1 MKNRILNF
9 NNYVLNEYRTFSP
22 REEMIKFQG
31 GKGKKSVIL
40 VPGAGGNSEQDFDV
54 LIPDLLP
61 SYKVWT
67 IDFPNEMNVREFAK
81 EVKDEIKSKEIKDFA
96 LAGYSLGAGI
106 VWHVAK
112 KIEEDESMKGNF
124 LNKIFFIDGG
134 IPKTLEKWIESQREG
149 NPEKVAMATPSDLF
163 IKGREKGLTDEEAS
177 RLQDFFVND
186 ENKLDQWKKAHK
198 GKYLDYTGDKVVP
211 PSEELEKILSN
222 KPEKEYILEDKVDPI
237 GFEVRYSLI
246 DKRHQEGSYSLGFD
260 PRGSSFRK
268 FTREEYDRHF
278 REDSAK
284 KIGLGMDD
292 LTPLTPLESTEII
305 SILAGEDRGN
315 PRSEKSIKNASDEVK
330 RSTRKKSPEPKVVPG
345 FGHNNITRSPA
356 VEEYIRKN
364 IVNR

>member
-9 NNYVLNEYRTFSP
+9 NDYVLNEYRTFSP
-22 REEMIKFQG
+22 REEKIKFQG

-67 IDFPNEMNVREFAK
+67 IDLPNEMDVRKFAQ
-81 EVKDEIKSKEIKDFA
+81 EVKDEIKFKGIKDFA

-134 IPKTLEKWIESQREG
+134 IPKTLEKWIESMREG

-163 IKGREKGLTDEEAS
+163 IKGREEGLTDEEAS

-186 ENKLDQWKKAHK
+186 ENKLDQWKDAHD
-198 GKYLDYTGDKVVP
+198 GKYLDYTGVNKFP
-211 PSEELEKILSN
+211 PESEELEKILSN
-222 KPEKEYILEDKVDPI
+222 KPEIEYILEDKVDPI
-237 GFEVRYSLI
+237 GFKVRYSLI
-246 DKRHQEGSYSLGFD
+246 DKRHKEGSYSPGFD

-268 FTREEYDRHF
+268 FTREEYDRFF

-292 LTPLTPLESTEII
+292 LTPLKSTEIL

-330 RSTRKKSPEPKVVPG
+330 RSTQKKSPEPKVVPG

-356 VEEYIRKN
+356 VGEYIRKK
-364 IVNR
+364 VNK